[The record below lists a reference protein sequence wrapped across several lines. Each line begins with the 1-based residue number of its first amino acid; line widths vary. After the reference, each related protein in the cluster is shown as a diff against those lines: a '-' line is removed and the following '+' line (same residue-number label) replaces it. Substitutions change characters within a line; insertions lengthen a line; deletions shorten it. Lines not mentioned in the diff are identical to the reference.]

1 MKVQYIKIHV
11 RNPKLTTKK
20 IKFLKYEGKLVKE
33 IKWSTKNYSIQK
45 KVRKAGKSLQIMWT
59 NKAQIR

>member
-33 IKWSTKNYSIQK
+33 MKWSTKNYSIQK
-45 KVRKAGKSLQIMWT
+45 ISEKQGKAYRLCEQI
-59 NKAQIR
+59 KLK